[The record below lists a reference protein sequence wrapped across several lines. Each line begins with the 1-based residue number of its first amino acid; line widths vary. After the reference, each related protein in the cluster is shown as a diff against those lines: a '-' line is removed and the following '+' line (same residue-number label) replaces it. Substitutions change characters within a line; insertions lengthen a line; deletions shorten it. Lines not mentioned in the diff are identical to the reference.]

1 MNKFKT
7 SGDYDINE
15 VSFVFDTSWLSSDP
29 NDNEPSNLEKGI
41 PRMDNSEIAFLQ
53 TYLLK
58 SENVFEFGCGGSTIF
73 ISNNQNIKNI
83 HSVDSDI
90 DWINKVKEDLPKKTK
105 LRYIDINADS
115 HNWGHPKDHSKIDDW
130 PKYSSALLKIRNFF
144 PDLILVDGRFRVAC
158 ALKSISRMKKDSYLM
173 IHDYTLIHQRVENYF
188 NIVDKARNLYVFN
201 KKNNINERELKK
213 DIKRY
218 EYICD

>member
-73 ISNNQNIKNI
+73 ISNNENIKNI

-90 DWINKVKEDLPKKTK
+90 DWIT
-105 LRYIDINADS
+105 
-115 HNWGHPKDHSKIDDW
+115 
-130 PKYSSALLKIRNFF
+130 
-144 PDLILVDGRFRVAC
+144 C
-158 ALKSISRMKKDSYLM
+158 
-173 IHDYTLIHQRVENYF
+173 
-188 NIVDKARNLYVFN
+188 
-201 KKNNINERELKK
+201 LKK
-213 DIKRY
+213 LNCAILT
-218 EYICD
+218 